1 MTSSPSHIKPTP
13 QPWAILP
20 KTWPARE
27 GFQPAQ
33 NNISRM
39 KSTLSNRPYDG
50 RQFLLLGLWLSI
62 GGALVAGILF
72 AALLVSQGGEILRRD
87 DAPVYF
93 ALGAI
98 ALSLALGAW
107 GALRLAYRTRAVDAA
122 LRERERDLEM
132 AQAGGRIGSVII
144 DLGRSEWMLSKV
156 GYEVLGVP
164 GGSWQPLA
172 EFAAMLA
179 PRARAEAVKSM
190 QDNIASGK
198 RTSAEYEIVRPVD
211 GKAAWIRVMTDTEFD
226 ESGKPLRRIGTVQDI
241 TEEKA
246 AAARIV
252 RLSRLYAA
260 LSKTNEAVLHAKDF
274 DLLCGEACRIAVEE
288 GGMMSS
294 TIRVHDARA
303 GTLVRVASHGPVEG
317 LVGRLVIAVDD
328 SIGVASA
335 TFRSRT
341 RSVIERMADNPL
353 THPSAEDARRQ
364 GISAMAC
371 FPLLTQDQVFGT
383 FSVFASDST
392 DLDERIIELLEEIAG
407 AIAFARAKMAAD
419 QRIERLS
426 SLYAALSR
434 TNEAIVR
441 TPDWHRLCS
450 EVCRIIVDLGQVH
463 SAAIRM
469 VETATGALVPV
480 GHCGP
485 RGYGVERLA
494 AVSAN
499 SQLPQ
504 AVAFREDRACVAAD
518 IASDPALAAYHELA
532 RSGSVSAI
540 FAVPIRQAGKP
551 AGVLSVFAGDHGHF
565 DDELAGLYAELANDL
580 SFASEKLG
588 NEAAMRESE
597 MRYRT
602 VADASPDGIRVMQ
615 GARVV
620 LVNPAYQRLVGAPSV
635 DSLHGRDAASNLAPK
650 WREIALSRMHQ
661 VLDRGRAV
669 APMEQEMQRDDGSVV
684 PVEVVTMPFVYDGKP
699 ATLSILHDLT
709 ERRRAES
716 ALRERERAA
725 LEEIRAV
732 NESLETRIAERT
744 LELTSANHDLE
755 AANRDLESFS
765 YSVAHDLRAPL
776 RSMSGFAKLLE
787 LDVADG
793 DLADVSRHAERII
806 DNAARMNALVDGLL
820 AVSRV
825 THGALREEAIDFAK
839 MVAEIAHEANPGS
852 RAGIQI
858 GPLPLVRGDMAALRQ
873 VWSNLITNAVK
884 YSAKGDRPVIRIGS
898 GIEGDE
904 VVFHVSDNGA
914 GFDPAYASRLFG
926 MFERL
931 HAPNEFEGTGVGLAI
946 VRRSVE
952 RHGGRVWAEGRP
964 NQGATFHFSLPASR
978 VVEKQ
983 G

>member
-1 MTSSPSHIKPTP
+1 MDASTLGYIARDTAGETAALPLRDHSP
-13 QPWAILP
+13 
-20 KTWPARE
+20 
-27 GFQPAQ
+27 
-33 NNISRM
+33 RM
-39 KSTLSNRPYDG
+39 KSALSTPTHDG
-50 RQFLLLGLWLSI
+50 RRFLLLGLWLSV

-72 AALLVSQGGEILRRD
+72 VALLSSQGGEIIRRD

-107 GALRLAYRTRAVDAA
+107 GALRLAYRTRVVDAT
-122 LRERERDLEM
+122 LRERERDLEL

-144 DLGRSEWMLSKV
+144 DLGRAQWMLSKV

-164 GGSWQPLA
+164 GGSWRPLG

-179 PRARAEAVKSM
+179 PHARAEAVAAM
-190 QDNIASGK
+190 QANIASGA
-198 RTSAEYEIVRPVD
+198 RTSAEYQIVRPVD

-226 ESGKPLRRIGTVQDI
+226 EYGTPLRRIGTVQDI

-260 LSKTNEAVLHAKDF
+260 LSKTNEAVLHARNF
-274 DLLCGEACRIAVEE
+274 NQLCGEACRIAVEQ
-288 GGMMSS
+288 GGMVSS
-294 TIRVHDARA
+294 TIRIHDAGAR
-303 GTLVRVASHGPVEG
+303 TLVRVASHGPVEG
-317 LVGRLVIAVDD
+317 LIGRPVIAVDD
-328 SIGVASA
+328 SVGVAAA
-335 TFRSRT
+335 TFRSGT
-341 RSVIERMADNPL
+341 RSVIEHMAESTL
-353 THPSAEDARRQ
+353 TTPSSEDARRQ
-364 GISAMAC
+364 GIDAMAC
-371 FPLLTQDQVFGT
+371 FPLRAQDQVIGT
-383 FSVFASDST
+383 FSVFAGTSA
-392 DLDERIIELLEEIAG
+392 DLDLRIIELLGEIAD

-441 TPDWHRLCS
+441 TTDWRQLCN

-463 SAAIRM
+463 STAIRM
-469 VETATGALVPV
+469 FDASSGALVPV

-494 AVSAN
+494 LVNADSRH
-499 SQLPQ
+499 PQ
-504 AVAFREDRACVAAD
+504 AVAFREDRACLAAD
-518 IASDPALAAYHELA
+518 IADDPELAAYHELA
-532 RSGSVSAI
+532 RSGAVSSI

-565 DDELAGLYAELANDL
+565 DDELARLYEELANDL
-580 SFASEKLG
+580 SFAREKLG

-602 VADASPDGIRVMQ
+602 LVDASPDGIRVMQ
-615 GARVV
+615 EGRVV

-635 DSLHGRDAASNLAPK
+635 ASLHGRDASSNLAPQ
-650 WREIALSRMHQ
+650 WRAVALARMHQ
-661 VLDRGRAV
+661 VLDSGHAV
-669 APMEQEMQRDDGSVV
+669 VPMQQEMLRDDGSVV

-716 ALRERERAA
+716 ALREREREAM
-725 LEEIRAV
+725 EEIRAV

-744 LELTSANHDLE
+744 RELTSANHDLE

-776 RSMSGFAKLLE
+776 RSMTGFAKLLE

-793 DLADVSRHAERII
+793 ELQDVPRHAARII
-806 DNAARMNALVDGLL
+806 ENAARMNALVDGLL

-825 THGALREEAIDFAK
+825 THGALHEESIDFSR
-839 MVAEIAHEANPGS
+839 MVAEIVREANPSG
-852 RAGIQI
+852 RADIHVD
-858 GPLPLVRGDMAALRQ
+858 PLPVVRGDVAALRQ
-873 VWSNLITNAVK
+873 VWTNLIANAVK
-884 YSAKGDRPVIRIGS
+884 YSAKRDRAVIQVGGHAEAS
-898 GIEGDE
+898 EF
-904 VVFHVSDNGA
+904 VFHVRDNGA
-914 GFDPAYASRLFG
+914 GFDPAYAGRLFG

-931 HAPNEFEGTGVGLAI
+931 HTPNEFEGTGVGLAI

-952 RHGGRVWAEGRP
+952 RHGGHVWAEGLLD
-964 NQGATFHFSLPASR
+964 QGATFHFSLPLGR
-978 VVEKQ
+978 IVEKHA
-983 G
+983 

>member
-1 MTSSPSHIKPTP
+1 MKSALST
-13 QPWAILP
+13 
-20 KTWPARE
+20 PAR
-27 GFQPAQ
+27 
-33 NNISRM
+33 
-39 KSTLSNRPYDG
+39 DG

-62 GGALVAGILF
+62 GGALVASILF
-72 AALLVSQGGEILRRD
+72 VALFASQGGAIIRRD

-107 GALRLAYRTRAVDAA
+107 GALRLAYRTREVDAT
-122 LRERERDLEM
+122 LRERERDLEL

-144 DLGRSEWMLSKV
+144 DLERGEWMLSKV

-164 GGSWQPLA
+164 GGSWRPLA
-172 EFAAMLA
+172 EFASMLA
-179 PRARAEAVKSM
+179 PHTRAEAARAM
-190 QDNIASGK
+190 QANIASGQ
-198 RTSAEYEIVRPVD
+198 RTNAEYQIVRPVD

-226 ESGKPLRRIGTVQDI
+226 ADGKPLRRIGTVQDI
-241 TEEKA
+241 SEEKA

-260 LSKTNEAVLHAKDF
+260 LSKTSEAVLHARDF
-274 DLLCGEACRIAVEE
+274 NLLCGQACRIAVEQ

-294 TIRVHDARA
+294 TIRVHDAGA
-303 GTLVRVASHGPVEG
+303 ATLARVASHGPVDG
-317 LVGRLVIAVDD
+317 LIGRPLIAVDD
-328 SIGVASA
+328 SIGVAAA
-335 TFRSRT
+335 TFRSGERI
-341 RSVIERMADNPL
+341 VIERMAENPL
-353 THPSAEDARRQ
+353 TQPSAEDARRQ

-371 FPLLTQDQVFGT
+371 FPLRTQEQVFGT
-383 FSVFASDST
+383 FSVFAGDSA

-407 AIAFARAKMAAD
+407 AIAFARAKMAAE

-441 TPDWHRLCS
+441 TTDWQQLCN

-469 VETATGALVPV
+469 ADAATGNLAPV

-494 AVSAN
+494 VFNADAP
-499 SQLPQ
+499 LPQ
-504 AVAFREDRACVAAD
+504 AVAFREDRACLAAD
-518 IASDPALAAYHELA
+518 IAGDPALAVYHELS
-532 RSGSVSAI
+532 RSGMVSSI

-551 AGVLSVFAGDHGHF
+551 VGVLSVFAGDHGHF
-565 DDELAGLYAELANDL
+565 DDELARLYEELANDL
-580 SFASEKLG
+580 SFAREKLG

-602 VADASPDGIRVMQ
+602 LVDASPDGIRVMQ
-615 GARVV
+615 GGRVV
-620 LVNPAYQRLVGAPSV
+620 LVNPSYQRLVGAPSIA
-635 DSLHGRDAASNLAPK
+635 SLHGRDSASNLAPK
-650 WREIALSRMHQ
+650 WLEIALSRMHQ
-661 VLDRGRAV
+661 VLDSGHAV
-669 APMEQEMQRDDGSVV
+669 VPMEQEMVRDDGALV
-684 PVEVVTMPFVYDGKP
+684 PVEVTTMPFVYDGKP

-709 ERRRAES
+709 ARKRAEN
-716 ALRERERAA
+716 ALREREREAM
-725 LEEIRAV
+725 EEIRAV
-732 NESLETRIAERT
+732 NESLEARIAERT

-776 RSMSGFAKLLE
+776 RSMTGFAKLLE

-793 DLADVSRHAERII
+793 ELKDVPRHAERII
-806 DNAARMNALVDGLL
+806 ENAARMNALVDGLL

-825 THGALREEAIDFAK
+825 THGALHEEAIDFAT
-839 MVAEIAHEANPGS
+839 MVADIVRETNPSG
-852 RAGIQI
+852 RADIHAD
-858 GPLPLVRGDMAALRQ
+858 PLPVVRGDTAALRQ
-873 VWSNLITNAVK
+873 VWTNLIANAIK
-884 YSAKGDRPVIRIGS
+884 YSAKRDRPVVHVGGR
-898 GIEGDE
+898 IEGGE
-904 VVFHVSDNGA
+904 IVFHVRDNGA

-952 RHGGRVWAEGRP
+952 RHGGRVWAEGQP
-964 NQGATFHFSLPASR
+964 GQGATFHFSLPVGR
-978 VVEKQ
+978 VMEKQ